1 MASQP
6 VPSWEWGAYPPG
18 WIASS
23 WLPDGPRTDLKLLG
37 DSWKRLRDGMRTVAG
52 QAENLSYVNLFWF
65 EGSLETFPE
74 RNATALDAGAM
85 LVPA

>member
-1 MASQP
+1 
-6 VPSWEWGAYPPG
+6 
-18 WIASS
+18 
-23 WLPDGPRTDLKLLG
+23 
-37 DSWKRLRDGMRTVAG
+37 MRTVAG